1 MSEASKIIQ
10 AKVDKEFNRQV
21 GGLAKEITDKI
32 IKQRDHFR
40 GYDSSEYLLKCD
52 FEDIFNEHSTVSQY
66 GSPPTVKLKALI
78 EALIIREVEESGKEK
93 IAKNLVA
100 KIEQF
105 FEEGDTESLRNIN

>member
-1 MSEASKIIQ
+1 MKEASKIIQ
-10 AKVDKEFNRQV
+10 TKVNKEFNRQV
-21 GGLAKEITDKI
+21 DALSTEITDKI
-32 IKQRDHFR
+32 IKQRNHFR

-52 FEDIFNEHSTVSQY
+52 FEDIFNEHSIVSQY

-78 EALIIREVEESGKEK
+78 EALITRKVEEFGKEK

-105 FEEGDTESLRNIN
+105 FEEADSNN

>member
-10 AKVDKEFNRQV
+10 TKVNNEFNRQV
-21 GGLAKEITDKI
+21 DEVAKEVTDKI

-40 GYDSSEYLLKCD
+40 GYDSSSSEYLLKRD
-52 FEDIFNEHSTVSQY
+52 LEDIFIGYASSSQY
-66 GSPPTVKLKALI
+66 NSPLTLKLKTLI
-78 EALIIREVEESGKEK
+78 RVLITRKVEESGKEK

-105 FEEGDTESLRNIN
+105 FEEGDTNN

>member
-21 GGLAKEITDKI
+21 GELTTEIADKI
-32 IKQRDHFR
+32 IRQRNSFR

-66 GSPPTVKLKALI
+66 GSPPKVKL
-78 EALIIREVEESGKEK
+78 EALIQVLI
-93 IAKNLVA
+93 
-100 KIEQF
+100 
-105 FEEGDTESLRNIN
+105 

>member
-21 GGLAKEITDKI
+21 GELAKEVTDKI

-40 GYDSSEYLLKCD
+40 GYNSGEYLIKRD
-52 FEDIFNEHSTVSQY
+52 FDEIFSKHATCSQY
-66 GSPPTVKLKALI
+66 GSPLTLYLRKLITVLI
-78 EALIIREVEESGKEK
+78 TRDVEESGKER
-93 IAKNLVA
+93 IAQSLVA

-105 FEEGDTESLRNIN
+105 FEEGDTNN